1 MKKSQL
7 IKIIKEEVAEVLQK
21 ITEQEDPRLEKL
33 NKLIPDRLNKISL
46 AVGDVERALN
56 AIERISKDKSFRY
69 NEDQMYR
76 LLANMYNARGPLG
89 AAAFTDELSKRY
101 AEHDKNKPPESQLDI
116 KGNVA
121 YLPINPLDSYSTEA
135 KKQEDRDKIKKI
147 EDLGNWKYIQPVLRT
162 GGYFAKFTK
171 VQKNIATTP

>member
-56 AIERISKDKSFRY
+56 AIETISK
-69 NEDQMYR
+69 EQ
-76 LLANMYNARGPLG
+76 
-89 AAAFTDELSKRY
+89 
-101 AEHDKNKPPESQLDI
+101 
-116 KGNVA
+116 
-121 YLPINPLDSYSTEA
+121 
-135 KKQEDRDKIKKI
+135 QEKDRV
-147 EDLGNWKYIQPVLRT
+147 NFY
-162 GGYFAKFTK
+162 TK
-171 VQKNIATTP
+171 VMHYYRDLAWTKKSYK